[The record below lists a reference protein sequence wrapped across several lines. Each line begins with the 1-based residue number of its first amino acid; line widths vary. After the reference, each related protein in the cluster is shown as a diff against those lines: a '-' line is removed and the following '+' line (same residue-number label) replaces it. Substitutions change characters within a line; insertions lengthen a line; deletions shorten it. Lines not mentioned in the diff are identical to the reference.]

1 VNIELDVTEAFGAI
15 DYVNAGG
22 LTTYI
27 DIALT
32 DSLLEYFSL
41 KLINFVLNMIDDPI
55 IDEMHKQAPQEL
67 TKKFTDEGFLIVK
80 RAIVTFD
87 KVKGCDSVL
96 TLEIK
101 NDEFD
106 LQRSWG
112 ENLTN
117 GDKVYDIG
125 GRLSTYP
132 DLSLNLA
139 VISPNKIT
147 LSFSP
152 EDCVYIDNY
161 SNFMSTIKALNNSI
175 KTAPNSHNLFNLDFR
190 NKHLAPNFDTGY
202 RTYTDD

>member
-32 DSLLEYFSL
+32 ESLLENFSL
-41 KLINFVLNMIDDPI
+41 QLTNFVLNIIDDSI
-55 IDEMHKQAPQEL
+55 IDEIHKQAPQEL

-80 RAIVTFD
+80 RAIVTFE
-87 KVKGCDSVL
+87 KVKSCDSVL
-96 TLEIK
+96 SLKIK
-101 NDEFD
+101 NDEYDFE
-106 LQRSWG
+106 RSWG
-112 ENLTN
+112 ASLTN

-161 SNFMSTIKALNNSI
+161 QNFMSATETFNNSI
-175 KTAPNSHNLFNLDFR
+175 NTAPNSHNLFNIDFR
-190 NKHLAPNFDTGY
+190 NKHLAPNFDGGY